1 MSITAFLGN
10 TLILVALRKENSLHL
25 PSKLLYRNLAVT
37 DLCVGIIV
45 EPLFVTYLM
54 YLKTGRWDIC
64 YHVYAVARFAGYI
77 LCGVSL
83 LASTAISLDRL
94 LALLL
99 GLRYRQ
105 AVTLEK
111 VYMSVFFMWV
121 LSIVGT
127 SSSFWSPDT
136 FIPFLYT
143 LLSFCLPTIIFSYI
157 KIFFTLRHH
166 QIQAHQGHVP
176 QVQPG
181 QAIPLNITRYRKAVC
196 SALWVQVTLVVCYLP
211 FVVQA
216 LIHHENFEFSLSGYL
231 SNTFTYTLIFLN
243 SSLNPFIYCWKIK
256 ERRQTVKETI
266 RHLCCLSN

>member
-45 EPLFVTYLM
+45 EPLFVTYWM
-54 YLKTGRWDIC
+54 SLKTGRWDIC
-64 YHVYAVARFAGYI
+64 YHVYAVARFAGYV

-105 AVTLEK
+105 AVTLKK

-127 SSSFWSPDT
+127 SSYFWSPDT
-136 FIPFLYT
+136 SIPFLYT

-157 KIFFTLRHH
+157 KLFFHSPSSPNSSSSGPRPSSTTGSSNSTEHNS
-166 QIQAHQGHVP
+166 IQKGG
-176 QVQPG
+176 VQCIVG
-181 QAIPLNITRYRKAVC
+181 AGNIGC
-196 SALWVQVTLVVCYLP
+196 LLSALCR
-211 FVVQA
+211 
-216 LIHHENFEFSLSGYL
+216 
-231 SNTFTYTLIFLN
+231 
-243 SSLNPFIYCWKIK
+243 SSLDTPWKLRVFIIG
-256 ERRQTVKETI
+256 
-266 RHLCCLSN
+266 LP